1 MSLIYKNN
9 EDKLMFTIYKYI
21 IITQDKFIFLSKWLF
36 SQLMK
41 TNLSI
46 IVFVTSTTLVLIL
59 LFANRFFSKI

>member
-59 LFANRFFSKI
+59 LFANSFFSKI